1 MMVFQRM
8 HLGIGKR
15 NYKFYFQEVLLG
27 LDHGHIGMYCTL
39 TGINTT
45 IICKLFL

>member
-1 MMVFQRM
+1 MMIVFQHM
-8 HLGIGKR
+8 HLGTGNR
-15 NYKFYFQEVLLG
+15 NCKFYFQEVLLG
-27 LDHGHIGMYCTL
+27 LTGMYCTP